1 MSARLSITPI
11 RRRSRRRGVTLLE
24 LMIVVVML
32 GIMAS
37 VATLVMPSRT
47 VARDDTP
54 TRIATARTAALRSGR
69 PVNVFVQLDSGVRVV
84 TALPDGSVLADNA
97 VRVQRLTGVVE
108 RPDTTIASRAPR
120 SGR

>member
-1 MSARLSITPI
+1 VLPARAAH
-11 RRRSRRRGVTLLE
+11 GV
-24 LMIVVVML
+24 L

-69 PVNVFVQLDSGVRVV
+69 LVNVFVQLDSGVRVV

-97 VRVQRLTGVVE
+97 AHVQRLTGVVE
-108 RPDTTIASRAPR
+108 RPDTTIDSRAPR